1 MLSKNKANVVHR
13 SRSSTARY
21 SGKSVKEGDAMS
33 VIVVLVELL
42 GEAIHMVLINASEL
56 GALVSDIR
64 AWLSSHRK

>member
-1 MLSKNKANVVHR
+1 
-13 SRSSTARY
+13 
-21 SGKSVKEGDAMS
+21 MS

-64 AWLSSHRK
+64 DWLSSRRR